1 MRRKKQSETK
11 TSVIRAKQFEEAVS
25 NLLKLY
31 KIDFIRIDYRC
42 TNCGFVFNKQNKG
55 LPDFFCYLDGFAIE
69 CKTAGGKLTKGQKDI
84 REKMENKGIKYIE
97 LHDTI
102 DELLDYLDNR

>member
-1 MRRKKQSETK
+1 MRRKKQSET
-11 TSVIRAKQFEEAVS
+11 SVRAKQFEQAVS

-31 KIDFIRIDYRC
+31 KINFIRVDYRC
-42 TNCGFVFNKQNKG
+42 PKCGFVFNKQNKG